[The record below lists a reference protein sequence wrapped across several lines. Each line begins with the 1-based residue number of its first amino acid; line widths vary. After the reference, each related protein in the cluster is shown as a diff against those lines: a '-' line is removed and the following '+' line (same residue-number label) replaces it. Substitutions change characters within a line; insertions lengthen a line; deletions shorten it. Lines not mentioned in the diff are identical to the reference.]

1 MHTVRV
7 EVDDTSA
14 ADALWQLLQG
24 QVPGGEDH
32 LPAIGAA
39 VVAARTGQSWRFEY
53 NAPLNQW
60 LVLQGT

>member
-1 MHTVRV
+1 MHTIQI

-24 QVPGGEDH
+24 QVPGGEDD

-39 VVAARTGQSWRFEY
+39 VVAVRTGQRWRFEY
-53 NAPLNQW
+53 NAPLDQW
-60 LVLQGT
+60 SVL